1 MLLGCKTAPCI
12 APPVARLPE
21 SAYCDIC
28 FGLESWMSLVERAKI
43 SDVFP
48 EGLCWWHVS
57 RNMLRN
63 SAERG
68 NSPPCS
74 PRVPGEQLWR
84 GCLGVLEELLD
95 HLLRAA
101 QASTSLAASVCPSS
115 TFPAA
120 TGEQSSSPRDL
131 TELRRPRWG
140 QRSGCE
146 ANCCNL
152 PTPARAVRLPSK
164 AASSFHVPEGLVA
177 LHSLSPPSSSASP
190 LPHSLPG
197 SRHGC
202 LVWQRAAWR
211 CWSSCAA
218 PLPGCCAAVRQ
229 L

>member
-1 MLLGCKTAPCI
+1 MLLGCRTAPCI

-48 EGLCWWHVS
+48 EGLCWWRVS

-84 GCLGVLEELLD
+84 GCSGVLEELLD

-101 QASTSLAASVCPSS
+101 QASTSLAASVCPSCHRRAELF
-115 TFPAA
+115 TQRPHGAA
-120 TGEQSSSPRDL
+120 QTKVGATQR
-131 TELRRPRWG
+131 LRG
-140 QRSGCE
+140 Q
-146 ANCCNL
+146 L
-152 PTPARAVRLPSK
+152 L
-164 AASSFHVPEGLVA
+164 
-177 LHSLSPPSSSASP
+177 
-190 LPHSLPG
+190 
-197 SRHGC
+197 
-202 LVWQRAAWR
+202 
-211 CWSSCAA
+211 
-218 PLPGCCAAVRQ
+218 
-229 L
+229 